1 MKKKSALFL
10 LLIGGTMLSGCIGN
24 PKLEEDTI
32 GEIISEKDPVYDY
45 LQGYVDNV
53 SLVKEKDDGDS
64 KTVWVKTTTEFDNFT
79 YEGSYVIDCGLYSK
93 NGNKEWDV
101 NNFQI
106 DYEDIRFIPTQYD
119 YTGTWMSENAEYCFY
134 MNQFDWENGKIGA
147 VDELLL
153 QNFSRDLIGYI
164 DDSDNILHFGMKTRN
179 SDELKLDFNS
189 EKYDEN
195 YMVIQAFDVYHFG
208 EKCYHISNEQMGIS
222 GITYTDFASED
233 GYEYRD
239 EDYNMANCLQL
250 KTKDGEMV
258 LNASA
263 LLYSCGGTSEVCVDE
278 DVNYQSHPRNFLKD
292 YTGICVT
299 DGYQVYHTLEKERED
314 LRIAGCWV
322 HCRRRFYD
330 ALEVIPKA
338 HQKESILHLFIK
350 QIQAIYREEG
360 KLAGLSSEE
369 RLAQRQ
375 LVVKPLVDAFFAYL
389 K

>member
-10 LLIGGTMLSGCIGN
+10 LLIGGIMLSGCIGN

-278 DVNYQSHPRNFLKD
+278 DVNYQLDFAYDIEDYMRNFIGQELELYSFDTKL
-292 YTGICVT
+292 T
-299 DGYQVYHTLEKERED
+299 TLS
-314 LRIAGCWV
+314 
-322 HCRRRFYD
+322 F
-330 ALEVIPKA
+330 
-338 HQKESILHLFIK
+338 
-350 QIQAIYREEG
+350 
-360 KLAGLSSEE
+360 SEE
-369 RLAQRQ
+369 DIYPFFSYIYSESEKDKVEKAYCMSNA
-375 LVVKPLVDAFFAYL
+375 VDMYCKIFKPDY
-389 K
+389 

>member
-278 DVNYQSHPRNFLKD
+278 DVNYQLDFAYDIEDYMRNFIGQELELYSFDTKL
-292 YTGICVT
+292 T
-299 DGYQVYHTLEKERED
+299 TLS
-314 LRIAGCWV
+314 
-322 HCRRRFYD
+322 F
-330 ALEVIPKA
+330 
-338 HQKESILHLFIK
+338 
-350 QIQAIYREEG
+350 
-360 KLAGLSSEE
+360 SEE
-369 RLAQRQ
+369 DIYPFFSYIYSESEKDKVEKAYCMSNAVDMYCNTSWKCRQ
-375 LVVKPLVDAFFAYL
+375 QERANKISTSSATNIHY
-389 K
+389 KQT

>member
-1 MKKKSALFL
+1 MNVEKEGDYVELSTDKTPHYGVVIKIIDSKGMKKKSALFL

-278 DVNYQSHPRNFLKD
+278 DVNYQLDFAYDIEDYMRNFIGQELELYSFDTKL
-292 YTGICVT
+292 T
-299 DGYQVYHTLEKERED
+299 TLS
-314 LRIAGCWV
+314 
-322 HCRRRFYD
+322 F
-330 ALEVIPKA
+330 
-338 HQKESILHLFIK
+338 
-350 QIQAIYREEG
+350 
-360 KLAGLSSEE
+360 SEE
-369 RLAQRQ
+369 DIYPFFSYIYSESEKDKVEKAYCMSNA
-375 LVVKPLVDAFFAYL
+375 VDMYCKIFKPDY
-389 K
+389 